1 MKVSQNIH
9 YWLEYHKLHKK
20 TLKTFQF
27 VLSKFSAQFG
37 ERDENSLTSDEVL
50 YFLTQTNQRTLLQP
64 RCAKQEIF
72 Q

>member
-1 MKVSQNIH
+1 MKVSQSIH

-37 ERDENSLTSDEVL
+37 ERDENTLTSDEVL
-50 YFLTQTNQRTLLQP
+50 YFLT
-64 RCAKQEIF
+64 
-72 Q
+72 